1 MKILLVGEFSNAHNN
16 LAQGLRALGHEVSV
30 ASNGNHWLGYA
41 RDINLVRIIE
51 PGKGILF
58 KVRNLCHLFSFL
70 LRLLIALPS
79 MKDYDVVQLIH
90 PDFFDLK
97 SERLFWFYR
106 YLRRHNKI
114 LVLGVYGTDY
124 YYVDGMINKRL
135 LKYSPYSGGDEA
147 EQRINIRLREK
158 EWFGSAKEVLQK
170 EIASSCDAIVA
181 CCYEYWLPYRETT
194 DRDGK
199 GRLLKE
205 KLYFVPLAICSNS
218 NLLGKPSQQDAGANL
233 DPKHAQPLRV
243 FIGINKIRASFKG
256 ASLMMRVADDLAKK
270 YPHCVVVNK
279 VENVPFATYK
289 NIMED
294 SDVVIDQIYS
304 YSPGMNA
311 LLAMSEGKIVVSG
324 GEQEFYEL
332 LGEDKCRPIINTAP
346 TYDSLYKS
354 LEDLVLHPELI
365 GELKRKSREYVIRNH
380 DYMNVAKQMVEIYEK
395 CLAQQSSS
403 LLEY

>member
-1 MKILLVGEFSNAHNN
+1 
-16 LAQGLRALGHEVSV
+16 
-30 ASNGNHWLGYA
+30 
-41 RDINLVRIIE
+41 
-51 PGKGILF
+51 
-58 KVRNLCHLFSFL
+58 
-70 LRLLIALPS
+70 
-79 MKDYDVVQLIH
+79 
-90 PDFFDLK
+90 
-97 SERLFWFYR
+97 
-106 YLRRHNKI
+106 
-114 LVLGVYGTDY
+114 
-124 YYVDGMINKRL
+124 
-135 LKYSPYSGGDEA
+135 
-147 EQRINIRLREK
+147 
-158 EWFGSAKEVLQK
+158 
-170 EIASSCDAIVA
+170 
-181 CCYEYWLPYRETT
+181 
-194 DRDGK
+194 
-199 GRLLKE
+199 
-205 KLYFVPLAICSNS
+205 
-218 NLLGKPSQQDAGANL
+218 
-233 DPKHAQPLRV
+233 
-243 FIGINKIRASFKG
+243 
-256 ASLMMRVADDLAKK
+256 MMRVADDLAKK

-289 NIMED
+289 KIMED